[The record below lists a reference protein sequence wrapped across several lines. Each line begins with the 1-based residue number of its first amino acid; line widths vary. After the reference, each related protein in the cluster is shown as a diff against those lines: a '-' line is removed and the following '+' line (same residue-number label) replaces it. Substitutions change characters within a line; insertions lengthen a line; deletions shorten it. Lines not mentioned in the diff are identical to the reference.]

1 MGELELSVR
10 ADEALANKL
19 KRKKQLRKLLPYL
32 MLMPALVFILVF
44 KIYPIISVSVGSF
57 FRDGEFTFRTYSIL
71 FQDKTFWNSLWTTL
85 KMNIVMIPLQVVVSL
100 ILALLVNN
108 MVRGVGVFRSI
119 YYLPVTMAI
128 SVASVTWNLMM
139 NVNNGVFNSLLSV
152 VGIPS
157 QGFFTD
163 VHQALWCIVI
173 MATWKGCGYWMMYL
187 LAGLKGVDVSLY
199 ESAKLDGAGYFTT
212 LRKITLPLIS
222 RAMLFVIVANTT
234 ANMLLFAPSKL
245 ITEGGPQNSTNVLM
259 YEVYK
264 SAFRNGNMSR
274 AGAVT
279 TILLLIVIITV
290 ILQFKMMNKS
300 DE

>member
-1 MGELELSVR
+1 MGGNHTTVT
-10 ADEALANKL
+10 AEAAL
-19 KRKKQLRKLLPYL
+19 KQKRPAKKRLRKCLPYL
-32 MLMPALVFILVF
+32 MLLPALAFILVF
-44 KIYPIISVSVGSF
+44 KIYPVISVSVGSF
-57 FRDGEFTFRTYSIL
+57 FRDGEFTFRTYEIL
-71 FQDKTFWNSLWTTL
+71 FGDKTFWNSLWTTL

-108 MVRGVGVFRSI
+108 MVTGIGVFRSI

-139 NVNNGVFNSLLSV
+139 NVNNGVFNSLLSIF
-152 VGIPS
+152 GIES

-163 VHQALWCIVI
+163 AKQALWCIVI

-199 ESAKLDGAGYFTT
+199 ESATLDGAGYFTT

-222 RAMLFVIVANTT
+222 RAMLFVLVANTT

-264 SAFRNGNMSR
+264 SAFRNSNMSR
-274 AGAVT
+274 AGAIT
-279 TILLLIVIITV
+279 TILLAIIIITV
-290 ILQFKMMNKS
+290 ILQFRMMNKT